1 MDAEVGVYRWVWQGL
16 RMRRPPP
23 GLRLVRY
30 AYAPPSVEKL
40 LGALPVVAEFCRRLD
55 VAGIVDRACPVRE
68 VARVTHG
75 QVIEALVANRLTS
88 PRPLLRV
95 ADWARQWAVEEV
107 LGIAPD
113 ALNDDR
119 IGRALDAMAPQLDL
133 VIGSVGARAIAVFGV
148 DVARL
153 HWDMTSISLY
163 GVYDDP
169 EAGFAAPRWGKPK
182 DRRPDLK
189 QVQTGLAVSGD
200 GGVPVWHRAYD
211 GGAGE
216 VAQVVGAMTALKDLA
231 EQRGLL
237 LVGDSKLVSRGNIVA
252 MNTARVA
259 FIAPAGKSYLPAAH
273 LRALDPQ
280 AAIPVDYIAERDQ
293 GSPPQ
298 QRGSYRVVEGG
309 ITLKAKRKTE
319 PDLAVRCV
327 LVWSSARAQAA
338 ATSRAKKLDRA
349 RDDLERVQRGLGGP
363 HYRTADKVT
372 ARVATIARSRKV
384 TGLLRAEAA
393 TDPTTGKPT
402 LAWSFDPAA
411 LQAEAATDG
420 WYGLL
425 TNLTPEQADAAEVLR
440 RYKGQ
445 EVVERRYGA
454 FKGPLGVAPMFLKDN
469 RRIAA
474 LISVICLALLV
485 FCLVERAVRKAIAP
499 AIELAGLYVGRP
511 AKPTG
516 RLVFEA
522 LARLRLNPARG
533 HDPPTIPAPPPLQAK
548 LLELLDVDP
557 TRPRWAS

>member
-1 MDAEVGVYRWVWQGL
+1 
-16 RMRRPPP
+16 MRRPPP
-23 GLRLVRY
+23 GLRPVRY
-30 AYAPPSVEKL
+30 AYGPPSVEKL

-55 VAGIVDRACPVRE
+55 VAGIVDRACPMRAE

-88 PRPLLRV
+88 PRPLLRIE
-95 ADWARQWAVEEV
+95 DWARAWAVEEV
-107 LGIAPD
+107 FGIAAD

-119 IGRALDAMAPQLDL
+119 IGRALDAMALALEP
-133 VIGSVGARAIAVFGV
+133 VIGSVGARAIATFGV

-163 GVYDDP
+163 GVYDDA

-216 VAQVVGAMTALKDLA
+216 VAQVAGAMTALKELA
-231 EQRGLL
+231 GTQKLL
-237 LVGDSKLVSRGNIVA
+237 LVGDSKLISRGNILA

-259 FIAPAGKSYLPAAH
+259 FIAPAAKPYLPAAQ
-273 LRALDPQ
+273 LGALDP
-280 AAIPVDYIAERDQ
+280 AAATPVDYLAERDQ
-293 GSPPQ
+293 GALPE

-309 ITLKAKRKTE
+309 ITLKAKRKPE
-319 PDLAVRCV
+319 ADLSVRCV
-327 LVWSSARAQAA
+327 FVWSSARAQAA
-338 ATSRAKKLDRA
+338 TQSRAKKLDRA
-349 RDDLERVQRGLGGP
+349 HDDLQRVQRGLGGA
-363 HYRTADKVT
+363 HYRSQAKV
-372 ARVATIARSRKV
+372 AERVAAIAASRKV
-384 TGLLRAEAA
+384 TGLLRTQVG
-393 TDPTTGKPT
+393 TDPATGKPT
-402 LAWSFDPAA
+402 LSWSLDQEVF
-411 LQAEAATDG
+411 QAEQATDG

-425 TNLTPEQADAAEVLR
+425 TNLTVDQADAAEVLG

-445 EVVERRYGA
+445 EVVERRYGT

-485 FCLVERAVRKAIAP
+485 FCLVERAVRKAIGP

-516 RLVFEA
+516 RLIFEA
-522 LARLRLNPARG
+522 LAWLRLNPAIG
-533 HDPPTIPAPPPLQAK
+533 PDPPTIPQPPRLQAK
-548 LLELLDVDP
+548 LLELLNVDP
-557 TRPRWAS
+557 TRPRWAN

>member
-1 MDAEVGVYRWVWQGL
+1 LWQIL
-16 RMRRPPP
+16 WMRRPPP
-23 GLRLVRY
+23 GLGPVRY

-55 VAGIVDRACPVRE
+55 VAGIVDRACPMRAE

-88 PRPLLRV
+88 PRPLLRIE
-95 ADWARQWAVEEV
+95 DWARQWAVEEV
-107 LGIAPD
+107 FGIAPD

-133 VIGSVGARAIAVFGV
+133 VIGSVGAQAIAVFGI

-163 GVYDDP
+163 GVYDDA
-169 EAGFAAPRWGKPK
+169 EAGFAQPRWGKPK

-216 VAQVVGAMTALKDLA
+216 VAQVAGAMTALKELA
-231 EQRGLL
+231 GSRKLL
-237 LVGDSKLVSRGNIVA
+237 LVGDSKLISRGNIVA
-252 MNTARVA
+252 MNTAQVA
-259 FIAPAGKSYLPAAH
+259 FIAPAGKPYLPAEQ
-273 LRALDPQ
+273 LGALDP
-280 AAIPVDYIAERDQ
+280 AAGRPVDYLAERDQ
-293 GSPPQ
+293 GCTPQ
-298 QRGSYRVVEGG
+298 RRGSYRVMEGA
-309 ITLKAKRKTE
+309 ITLKAKRKAD
-319 PDLAVRCV
+319 PDLPVRCV
-327 LVWSSARAQAA
+327 FVWSSARAQAA
-338 ATSRAKKLDRA
+338 AASRAKKLDRA

-363 HYRTADKVT
+363 HDRTQAKV
-372 ARVATIARSRKV
+372 AQRVAAIAASRKV
-384 TGLLRAEAA
+384 TAFLRAQVG
-393 TDPTTGKPT
+393 TDPATGKPT
-402 LAWSFDPAA
+402 LGWSFDQAA
-411 LQAEAATDG
+411 LDAQAATDG

-425 TNLTPEQADAAEVLR
+425 TNLTVEQADAAEVLR
-440 RYKGQ
+440 RYKSQ
-445 EVVERRYGA
+445 EVVERRYGT

-485 FCLVERAVRKAIAP
+485 FCLVERAVRKALAP
-499 AIELAGLYVGRP
+499 AVELAGLYVGRP

-516 RLVFEA
+516 WLIFEA
-522 LARLRLNPARG
+522 LAGLRLNPTRG
-533 HDPPTIPAPPPLQAK
+533 HDPPTIPIPPPLPAK
-548 LLELLDVDP
+548 LLELLNVDP

>member
-1 MDAEVGVYRWVWQGL
+1 
-16 RMRRPPP
+16 MRRPPP
-23 GLRLVRY
+23 GLRPVRY

-40 LGALPVVAEFCRRLD
+40 LGALPVVAQFCRRLD
-55 VAGIVDRACPVRE
+55 VAGIVDRACPMRAE

-95 ADWARQWAVEEV
+95 EDWAREWAVEEV
-107 LGIAPD
+107 LGIDPD

-119 IGRALDAMAPQLDL
+119 IGRALDALAPQLDL
-133 VIGSVGARAIAVFGV
+133 VIGSVGARAIASFGI

-216 VAQVVGAMTALKDLA
+216 VAQVAGAMTALKELA
-231 EQRGLL
+231 GKRKML
-237 LVGDSKLVSRGNIVA
+237 LVGDSKLVSRGNILA

-259 FIAPAGKSYLPAAH
+259 FIAPAGKTYLPAEQ
-273 LRALDPQ
+273 LRALDP
-280 AAIPVDYIAERDQ
+280 AAACPVDDVAQRDQ
-293 GSPPQ
+293 QTPPGW
-298 QRGSYRVVEGG
+298 RGSYRVVEGG
-309 ITLKAKRKTE
+309 ITLKAKRTTE

-327 LVWSSARAQAA
+327 FVWSSARAQAA

-349 RDDLERVQRGLGGP
+349 QADLERLQRGLGGP
-363 HYRTADKVT
+363 HYRTAEAAT
-372 ARVATIARSRKV
+372 ARVQAIARSRKV
-384 TGLLRAEAA
+384 TGYLRAQTG
-393 TDPTTGKPT
+393 TDPATGKPT
-402 LAWSFDPAA
+402 LAWSFDQAA
-411 LQAEAATDG
+411 LDRETATDG

-425 TNLTPEQADAAEVLR
+425 TNLTVEQADAAEILR

-445 EVVERRYGA
+445 EVVERRYGT
-454 FKGPLGVAPMFLKDN
+454 FKGPLGVAPMFLKTN

-474 LISVICLALLV
+474 LICVICLALLV

-499 AIELAGLYVGRP
+499 AITLDGLYVGRP

-516 RLVFEA
+516 RLIFEA
-522 LARLRLNPARG
+522 LASLRLNPAHG
-533 HDPPTIPAPPPLQAK
+533 HDPPTIPTPPRLQAK
-548 LLELLDVDP
+548 LLELLEVDP

>member
-1 MDAEVGVYRWVWQGL
+1 
-16 RMRRPPP
+16 MRRPPP
-23 GLRLVRY
+23 GLRTVRY
-30 AYAPPSVEKL
+30 AYAPPSLEKL
-40 LGALPVVAEFCRRLD
+40 LGSLPVVAEFCRRLD

-95 ADWARQWAVEEV
+95 EDWARQWAVTEV
-107 LGIAPD
+107 FGIAAD

-119 IGRALDAMAPQLDL
+119 IGRALDAMAPQLDQ
-133 VIGSVGARAIAVFGV
+133 VVGSVGARAIAAFGI

-163 GVYDDP
+163 GAYDGP

-200 GGVPVWHRAYD
+200 GGVPVWHRADD

-216 VAQVVGAMTALKDLA
+216 VAQVVGAMEGLKELA
-231 EQRGLL
+231 GRRDLL
-237 LVGDSKLVSRGNIVA
+237 LVGDSKLISRGNIQA
-252 MNTARVA
+252 MNTARVG
-259 FIAPAGKSYLPAAH
+259 FIAPASKTYLPATH
-273 LRALDPQ
+273 LRALDP
-280 AAIPVDYIAERDQ
+280 AAATPVDYLAARDQ
-293 GSPPQ
+293 DLPPGQ
-298 QRGSYRVVEGG
+298 QGSYRVVEGG
-309 ITLKAKRKTE
+309 ITLVGKRKAE
-319 PDLAVRCV
+319 PDLEVRCV
-327 LVWSSARAQAA
+327 FVWSSARVQAA
-338 ATSRAKKLDRA
+338 AHSRAKKLDRA
-349 RDDLERVQRGLGGP
+349 RADLERMQRGLGSR
-363 HYRTADKVT
+363 HYRTPEQVRQRVQVIARQRKVT
-372 ARVATIARSRKV
+372 A
-384 TGLLRAEAA
+384 LLRTEVG
-393 TDPTTGKPT
+393 TDPATSKPT
-402 LAWSFDPAA
+402 LSWWFDQAA
-411 LQAEAATDG
+411 LDAEAATDG

-425 TNLTPEQADAAEVLR
+425 TNLTIQQADAAEVLR

-445 EVVERRYGA
+445 EVVERRCGA
-454 FKGPLGVAPMFLKDN
+454 FKGPLGVTPMFLKTN

-499 AIELAGLYVGRP
+499 AVELPGLYVGRP

-516 RLVFEA
+516 RLIFEA
-522 LARLRLNPARG
+522 LASLRLHPARG
-533 HDPPTIPAPPPLQAK
+533 HDPPTIPTPPPLPAK
-548 LLELLDVDP
+548 LLELLNVDP